1 MSQDSSSVLPPF
13 ISLLFA
19 VLCYRRT
26 VSAPT
31 TKYVLYFQ
39 NILQIIQREG
49 PPVSVTAPIQK
60 EGLLILFWYRRQ
72 AHHEDATCDK
82 SSQVVSG
89 MRATAFFVDACTERP
104 PVVVRTLSFFF
115 ENSPPL
121 YSLAYNVYRHTF
133 RWIQQPNMT
142 T

>member
-89 MRATAFFVDACTERP
+89 MRAYAFFVDACTERP
-104 PVVVRTLSFFF
+104 PVIVRALSCAHLPLNTLC
-115 ENSPPL
+115 
-121 YSLAYNVYRHTF
+121 
-133 RWIQQPNMT
+133 
-142 T
+142 